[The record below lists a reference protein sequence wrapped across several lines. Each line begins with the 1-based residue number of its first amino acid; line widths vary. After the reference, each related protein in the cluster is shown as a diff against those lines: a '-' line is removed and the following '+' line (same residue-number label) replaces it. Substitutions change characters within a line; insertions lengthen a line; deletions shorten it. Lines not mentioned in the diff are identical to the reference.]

1 MSIVETAIT
10 ILVDGT
16 VVGSII
22 GLAGIGLT
30 LAYGVTKF
38 INFSYGELLTYGA
51 YVALGLT
58 ILGVPLPL
66 AILLSLIAVAGIAV
80 VTARIF
86 FKPIRNRGPIPLLIT
101 SMGVSFVLRYI
112 LRIAAG
118 PGTRKLPI
126 PLMPP
131 FEIAGTTISPIGV
144 LILVASAVLLA
155 GIHGILQYT
164 LMGKQMRA
172 ISGNLRLARI
182 SGINVDAVIRNTWIL
197 SGILGAIAGI
207 FLAAYS
213 PPFRFVVGWRF
224 LPVLFTATILGGI
237 GRPYGAIVAS
247 LIVGISMSFGT
258 TVISSKYTLGYAFII
273 LIVTLIIKP
282 EGIAGRIS

>member
-1 MSIVETAIT
+1 MSIVDTAVT
-10 ILVDGT
+10 ILIDGT
-16 VVGSII
+16 VLGSII

-51 YVALGLT
+51 YTTLALT
-58 ILGVPLPL
+58 IVGLPLPV
-66 AILLSLIAVAGIAV
+66 AILLSLILVAGIAV
-80 VTARIF
+80 ITANIF

-101 SMGVSFVLRYI
+101 SMGVSFVLRYL
-112 LRIAAG
+112 LRIGAG
-118 PGTRKLPI
+118 AGTRQLPI
-126 PLMPP
+126 PLMDP
-131 FEIAGTTISPIGV
+131 IRVAGATISPIGL
-144 LILVASAVLLA
+144 LIVIASAGFLLTIHYVL
-155 GIHGILQYT
+155 QRT

-172 ISGNLRLARI
+172 ISGNTRLARI
-182 SGINVDAVIRNTWIL
+182 SGLDVDTVIRNTWIL

-213 PPFRFVVGWRF
+213 PPFRFVFGWRF

-237 GRPYGAIVAS
+237 GRPYGAVVAS
-247 LIVGISMSFGT
+247 LIVGLSMSFGT

-273 LIVTLIIKP
+273 LIATLIIKP